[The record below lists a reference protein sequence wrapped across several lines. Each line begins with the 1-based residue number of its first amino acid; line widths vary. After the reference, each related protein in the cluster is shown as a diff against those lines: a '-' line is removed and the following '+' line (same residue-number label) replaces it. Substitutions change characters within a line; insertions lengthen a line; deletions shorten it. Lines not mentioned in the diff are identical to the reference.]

1 MLKIYKAI
9 FVDNNEN
16 FYARYVL
23 ANSRK
28 EVSACYTDTLL
39 WAVPTKI
46 KANEFWNTISET
58 EKTQIISSFL
68 KSLEE

>member
-1 MLKIYKAI
+1 MLKIYRAI
-9 FVDNNEN
+9 FVDNDEN
-16 FYARYVL
+16 FHVRYVL

-28 EVSACYTDTLL
+28 EVSAYYTDTCLR
-39 WAVPTKI
+39 AVPTKI